1 MQIDAYVFCLWSRR
15 FLLRSI
21 HASDFGRLG
30 LKRMNA
36 PPARAMATRAM
47 ATRAA
52 DTRVAGGTGEC
63 LALRAVF
70 AASWMQKEAQ
80 AQ

>member
-1 MQIDAYVFCLWSRR
+1 M
-15 FLLRSI
+15 LRSI
-21 HASDFGRLG
+21 RASELGRKG
-30 LKRMNA
+30 LKRMDA

-70 AASWMQKEAQ
+70 AAIWRQKESTNAGEYG
-80 AQ
+80 